1 MKRLKFAAS
10 IAVIAIIFTLFAGCA
25 EKDVRPS
32 YSFGFYDERGAV
44 ITCVTIK
51 RGERVSAPD
60 CEEKAGY
67 DVVWTD
73 EEGERV
79 SFPIT
84 ATGDRNF
91 YVKYEIS
98 KSAGRCRV
106 ETYLENDDGTFASL
120 PDKTEYVEQPVN
132 CEVSLIPPE
141 IEGYVFDEENPDN
154 VLSGVNVPET
164 ELVFRI
170 YYKKA

>member
-1 MKRLKFAAS
+1 MKRAKFAA
-10 IAVIAIIFTLFAGCA
+10 AIAIIAIVFTLFAGCA

-32 YSFGFYDERGAV
+32 YEFRFYDERGIV
-44 ITCVTIK
+44 ISYVALK
-51 RGERVSAPD
+51 RGERVSAPE
-60 CEEKAGY
+60 CEEKTGY

-79 SFPIT
+79 NFPIT
-84 ATGDRNF
+84 ATGSKNF
-91 YVKYEIS
+91 FMKYEIS
-98 KSAGRCRV
+98 KYAGRCRV
-106 ETYLENDDGTFASL
+106 ETYLQNDDGTYSSL
-120 PDKTEYVEQPVN
+120 SDKTEYVEQPVN
-132 CEVSLIPPE
+132 FEVSLIPPA
-141 IEGYVFDEENPDN
+141 IDGYVFDDENPGN